1 MKIKTSAAF
10 YSQPLARL
18 SPIVFLLFTNAFMFN
33 PYLPYW
39 QSALVVSAIVL
50 VGLNLQKGAFQA
62 VNFRFAS
69 LLDINRTML
78 IYFFTVCSMGA
89 LQSVDS
95 TWLVEKQMKYSLAI
109 PLSSDRIEL
118 MKLLFQTAFVTA
130 IGEELYFRSFVYTQ
144 LQRAGIKGKWIF
156 ISISALL
163 YCMLFGHLAVSGIVV
178 GFCWGIIMA
187 LVYHRYTN
195 ITINIVLHSAV
206 EGTLLVLGYYKLLP
220 FKIMI

>member
-1 MKIKTSAAF
+1 MEIKTSVA
-10 YSQPLARL
+10 YDSQPLTKL
-18 SPIVFLLFTNAFMFN
+18 SPIIYLLFANAFMFN

-39 QSALVVSAIVL
+39 QSTLLVALIVL
-50 VGLNLQKGAFQA
+50 VGLSLQKGAFQA

-69 LLDINRTML
+69 LLDINRAML
-78 IYFFTVCSMGA
+78 IYFFAVCSMGA
-89 LQSVDS
+89 LQTLDN
-95 TWLVEKQMKYSLAI
+95 TWLVEKQLKYTLTL
-109 PLSSDRIEL
+109 PLPSERTGL
-118 MKLLFQTAFVTA
+118 LTLLFQTAFITA

-163 YCMLFGHLAVSGIVV
+163 YCMLFGHLAMYGIVV

-206 EGTLLVLGYYKLLP
+206 EGTLLVLGHYKLLP